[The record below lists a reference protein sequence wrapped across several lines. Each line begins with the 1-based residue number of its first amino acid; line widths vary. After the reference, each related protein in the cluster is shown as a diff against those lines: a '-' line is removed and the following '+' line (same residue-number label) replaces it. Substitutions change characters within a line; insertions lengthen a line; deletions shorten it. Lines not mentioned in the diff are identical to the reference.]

1 MIEISSVMEIISLPE
16 VFIYTI
22 CLGTSAI
29 CFLNSGKL
37 NRAFVWLGV
46 FLLFAGLSQ
55 ITATILVVNF
65 GTNLEFYNCVT
76 LINIVLI
83 YFIFISIRTSI
94 RTKKWLRGIFSFGF
108 IFTAAYVWYGLSN
121 NQFSIRGLASMSVTV
136 AISALVVL
144 FGMLRSLII
153 TSPLKMGWFWLLMGF
168 LFYYTST
175 FSYWTAINFL
185 KEPVDTQILQN
196 VNVVLIIVFYL
207 ILLTAVL
214 TQLKFG
220 DKVQKLSGKLS
231 RKPRNH

>member
-1 MIEISSVMEIISLPE
+1 MEIISLPE

-22 CLGTSAI
+22 CLGSSAI
-29 CFLNSGKL
+29 CFLYFSKL
-37 NRAFVWLGV
+37 NRAFIWLGV

-55 ITATILVVNF
+55 ITASILVVNF

-83 YFIFISIRTSI
+83 YFIFISIRTSN
-94 RTKKWLRGIFSFGF
+94 RTKKWVRGLFSFGF
-108 IFTAAYVWYGLSN
+108 IFTASYVWFGLSN

-144 FGMLRSLII
+144 FGMLRRLIL
-153 TSPLKMGWFWLLMGF
+153 TSPLKTGWFWLLMGF

-185 KEPVDTQILQN
+185 KEAVDRQTLQN
-196 VNVVLIIVFYL
+196 VNVVLIIIFYL

-220 DKVQKLSGKLS
+220 DKKQKLTGKL
-231 RKPRNH
+231 RGKTKNY